1 MTPNTD
7 AQLSTA
13 TRVVCIA
20 FLSLVFFLSAV
31 FMLFGIAMEGMRHSV
46 PGPDQFDHYYFD
58 CCIPAG
64 FFGFMLL
71 VSLRRLPS
79 LAVIFGSAFV
89 GIASLVWLAYGLH
102 KDSSLYTLSSISA
115 VIMLLAAFAAWRLH
129 TSKPHNHYAMRRLT
143 KLQ

>member
-1 MTPNTD
+1 MNTN

-13 TRVVCIA
+13 TRVVCVA
-20 FLSLVFFLSAV
+20 FLSMVFVLSAV

-79 LAVIFGSAFV
+79 LVVIIGSAFAV
-89 GIASLVWLAYGLH
+89 IAALAWLAYGFR
-102 KDSSLYTLSSISA
+102 KDSSPYTLSSISA
-115 VIMLLAAFAAWRLH
+115 ATMLLAAFAAWSLH
-129 TSKPHNHYAMRRLT
+129 TSRPHNHYATRRLT